1 MECINATSLRRKSGQ
16 MGHPAFVAG
25 ATKLIIPL
33 EPNIRRIQMKKQ
45 SWGFAPS
52 FSAHVRSHGKPGQ
65 VGEQGAPV
73 QFP

>member
-1 MECINATSLRRKSGQ
+1 MECINATSLRRKSGKWGTQ
-16 MGHPAFVAG
+16 
-25 ATKLIIPL
+25 LS
-33 EPNIRRIQMKKQ
+33 RISSRTMEKQ